1 MFATVGTVVDS
12 LEDWSLRIRTNCL
25 LVVDENGTIVYID
38 DASDQNL
45 VSVKEK

>member
-25 LVVDENGTIVYID
+25 MVVDESGTIVYID

-45 VSVKEK
+45 ASVKEK